1 VPCSS
6 CGGKGFFEAGTNH
19 KVCSKCLGAREVPCL
34 LCVGRGDLSCP
45 KTRFDR
51 TCPTCG
57 YTGTVPCPDCRGK
70 GKLSLELLAAK
81 EAASQRESLQR
92 REAAKD
98 GASPSEALVRREA
111 GAAGASEAT
120 GADEKGPPSKV
131 NGKGPQRTWEADRA
145 EAEKRIQELDRQ
157 WIEVQRLAAGDP
169 IESTRAAR
177 RGLTRI
183 QRDARVF
190 AEERRAGADE
200 LVARSR
206 DALKRLEAIERGWGK
221 ILEEV
226 ERLGKYQ
233 RQVHDLWQRQLV
245 DEKDPA
251 SVDSGAL
258 SDRQEAMR
266 EVFLRSE
273 KPVAAIR
280 GEKPEELS
288 LLLRGML
295 ATSAE
300 LETALQRTRR
310 APPALEPRRP
320 AAAAD
325 VPSGNPALG
334 IEEDN
339 TARREGTADEDESE
353 ATLTADPP
361 SWPVLE
367 PAGDTPPSYPR
378 RRTARQDSGGLK
390 PGSILGMLAVGV
402 AGALFFIMNRRGKR
416 QEEPLPES
424 SASRRWNGRGSA
436 PAPDRSAR
444 KPEGAESAPG
454 SRGDSRPVSGR

>member
-1 VPCSS
+1 VPCFS
-6 CGGKGFFEAGTNH
+6 CGGKGFFETGTNR

-57 YTGTVPCPDCRGK
+57 YTGTVPCPDCRGE

-98 GASPSEALVRREA
+98 GASPSEALARRET
-111 GAAGASEAT
+111 GAAGASEAA
-120 GADEKGPPSKV
+120 GADEKGPPAKA
-131 NGKGPQRTWEADRA
+131 NGKGPQQTWEADRA

-157 WIEVQRLAAGDP
+157 WIEVQKLVAGDP

-190 AEERRAGADE
+190 AEERRAGAEDLE
-200 LVARSR
+200 ARSR
-206 DALKRLEAIERGWGK
+206 DALKRLESIERGWGK
-221 ILEEV
+221 ILEEA
-226 ERLGKYQ
+226 ERLEKYQ

-251 SVDSGAL
+251 AVDSGAL

-266 EVFLRSE
+266 EVFVRSE

-295 ATSAE
+295 ATAAE
-300 LETALQRTRR
+300 IETALQRTRR

-320 AAAAD
+320 SPAAE
-325 VPSGNPALG
+325 VPPGNLPLGSEGDNPAG
-334 IEEDN
+334 G
-339 TARREGTADEDESE
+339 EGSAAESE

-367 PAGDTPPSYPR
+367 SAGDTPPNYPR
-378 RRTARQDSGGLK
+378 RRNARQESGGWRPA
-390 PGSILGMLAVGV
+390 PGSILGMLAFGA
-402 AGALFFIMNRRGKR
+402 AGALFFILNRRGKR
-416 QEEPLPES
+416 QEESLPGS

-444 KPEGAESAPG
+444 KHEGAESAPG
-454 SRGDSRPVSGR
+454 PRGDSRPVSGR